1 MEAEHCSMGGSEDR
15 FKVGKSKNETW
26 PANEWAIT
34 VGGEFERVHARPSR
48 QLKTIAELMREDVV
62 KQAELTRHEVIAVVL
77 YTGPMV
83 GRMQF
88 GMTK

>member
-15 FKVGKSKNETW
+15 FKVGNSEKETW

-34 VGGEFERVHARPSR
+34 VGGEFERAHVGSSR
-48 QLKTIAELMREDVV
+48 KLKTIVELMRPDKPVV
-62 KQAELTRHEVIAVVL
+62 TQAKLTRPEVIAIVL

-83 GRMQF
+83 SRKHF
-88 GMTK
+88 